1 MGNNIYKQVGIV
13 ICVYFSKKKL
23 LKILS
28 SIDKR
33 YKILIIDNARE
44 FDLKKLIEKKFSNVE
59 YFIPSYDI
67 GLSRSYNYALNKLK
81 KRFIF
86 ITQPDVYIYKSTI
99 PNLFRAANK
108 YSNFGILSS
117 VVKNKNNKL
126 DSDSRVIKIS
136 TRNKIIN
143 TKKKLTPFVYNR
155 PNGDICVD
163 AVTCT
168 TMFINREKIKNI
180 GGWDNNYFMYFEDMD
195 LSLKVRL
202 NKLQIIKV
210 SDSLVNHQGFAS
222 HDNKYKETFEK
233 KRNWH
238 MSWSHIYFAKKYHS
252 LINYYKI
259 IYLLLV
265 PNFLKMS
272 FYIILINKRYKIYF
286 YRLYGSLSAL
296 AGLSSF
302 YRKKN

>member
-1 MGNNIYKQVGIV
+1 MDNNIYKQIGIV

-23 LKILS
+23 SKILS

-33 YKILIIDNARE
+33 FKILIIDNARE

-67 GLSRSYNYALNKLK
+67 GLSRSYNYALNKFK

-86 ITQPDVYIYKSTI
+86 ITQPDVYIYKNTI
-99 PNLFRAANK
+99 TNLFRAANK

-143 TKKKLTPFVYNR
+143 TKKKITPIVYNK
-155 PNGDICVD
+155 PSGDICVD

-168 TMFINREKIKNI
+168 TMFINRKKIKNI

-210 SDSLVNHQGFAS
+210 SDSLVNHQGFTS
-222 HDNKYKETFEK
+222 HDNKYNEAFEK

-238 MSWSHIYFAKKYHS
+238 MSWSHIYFSKKYHN

-265 PNFLKMS
+265 PNFFKMF
-272 FYIILINKRYKIYF
+272 FYLILINKRYKIYF
-286 YRLYGSLSAL
+286 YRLYGSISAL
-296 AGLSSF
+296 VGLSSF
-302 YRKKN
+302 YREKY

>member
-1 MGNNIYKQVGIV
+1 MENNIYKQVGIV

-28 SIDKR
+28 IIDKK

-44 FDLKKLIEKKFSNVE
+44 FGLKKIIEKKFSNVE

-67 GLSRSYNYALNKLK
+67 GLPRSYNYALNKLK

-86 ITQPDVYIYKSTI
+86 ITQPDVYIYKNTI
-99 PNLFRAANK
+99 LNLFRAANK
-108 YSNFGILSS
+108 YLNFGILSS
-117 VVKNKNNKL
+117 VVKNKENKL
-126 DSDSRVIKIS
+126 DSDTRVIKIS
-136 TRNKIIN
+136 SKNKIVNI
-143 TKKKLTPFVYNR
+143 KKKIIPVAYNK

-168 TMFINREKIKNI
+168 TMFINRKKIRNI

-195 LSLKVRL
+195 LSIKVRL

-210 SDSLVNHQGFAS
+210 SDSFVSHQGFSS
-222 HDNKYKETFEK
+222 HDTQYNEAFEK

-238 MSWSHIYFAKKYHS
+238 MSWSHIYFAKKYHGF
-252 LINYYKI
+252 INYYKI
-259 IYLLLV
+259 MYLLIV

-272 FYIILINKRYKIYF
+272 FYLILVNKRYKMYF
-286 YRLYGSLSAL
+286 YRLYGVMSAL
-296 AGLSSF
+296 VGLSSF

>member
-1 MGNNIYKQVGIV
+1 MDNNIYKQVGIV

-67 GLSRSYNYALNKLK
+67 GLSRSYNYALNKFK

-99 PNLFRAANK
+99 TKLFRAANK
-108 YSNFGILSS
+108 YLNFGILSS

-143 TKKKLTPFVYNR
+143 TKKKITPIVYNR
-155 PNGDICVD
+155 PSGDICVD

-168 TMFINREKIKNI
+168 TMFINRKKIKNI

-222 HDNKYKETFEK
+222 HDKKYDEIFEK

-259 IYLLLV
+259 IFLLLV

-272 FYIILINKRYKIYF
+272 FYIILINKRYIIYF

-296 AGLSSF
+296 VGLSSF
-302 YRKKN
+302 YREKY